1 MFRRTMRETAFRL
14 ARRDLAQFLIDHED
28 RLMVIFRDEL
38 RKLDEEIPEENLF
51 IDIHLV
57 PLGEMILR
65 AVLRAL
71 NRFLL
76 MDDDASAMKGVQS
89 EHTSTV

>member
-1 MFRRTMRETAFRL
+1 MFRRAMRETAFRL
-14 ARRDLAQFLIDHED
+14 ARRDLAQFLVDHED
-28 RLMVIFRDEL
+28 RLMEIFRDEL
-38 RKLDEEIPEENLF
+38 RKLDDEIPEENLF

-57 PLGEMILR
+57 PLGEMILK

-76 MDDDASAMKGVQS
+76 MEDAISPETEG
-89 EHTSTV
+89 

>member
-1 MFRRTMRETAFRL
+1 MFRRAMRETAFRL

-28 RLMVIFRDEL
+28 RLMVIFHDEL

-51 IDIHLV
+51 IDIHMV
-57 PLGEMILR
+57 PLGEMIVK

-76 MDDDASAMKGVQS
+76 MDDSGVAEAVES
-89 EHTSTV
+89 ENESTT